1 MSLFAAAVALVA
13 AGICLLFAW
22 VWRQAERGRVQRQWV
37 ERERLLDCRSRPASA
52 REVLQRR
59 ARRA

>member
-22 VWRQAERGRVQRQWV
+22 VWRQAERGRIERQWV
-37 ERERLLDCRSRPASA
+37 ERERLLDRRFRPASA